1 MGAGFTAHG
10 VRPMIISFF
19 NPEPWPCAVRPSMLD
34 TGCSILDNA
43 IRHVQIFLP
52 FIEYR
57 ISRDIEYPLSS
68 TEFGIVYFVD
78 SLTSEIGMQAPGN
91 PA

>member
-1 MGAGFTAHG
+1 MPYAL
-10 VRPMIISFF
+10 
-19 NPEPWPCAVRPSMLD
+19 CAMRFAS
-34 TGCSILDNA
+34 S
-43 IRHVQIFLP
+43 
-52 FIEYR
+52 IEYR
-57 ISRDIEYPLSS
+57 ESRDIEYPVSS